1 MSIICSDGALI
12 TPLSSSLK
20 NSLGSTFIDLG
31 CRHKIRVTGK
41 AMGITISLMACQSR
55 LLQKTNLLW
64 QAIAC
69 KETARPVIKGAAK
82 GQLRK
87 TSWELFTNRTF
98 S

>member
-1 MSIICSDGALI
+1 
-12 TPLSSSLK
+12 
-20 NSLGSTFIDLG
+20 
-31 CRHKIRVTGK
+31 
-41 AMGITISLMACQSR
+41 MGIIISLMACQSR

-87 TSWELFTNRTF
+87 TSWNF
-98 S
+98 SQTEHLVRVCGFFIRLLCLNVTGFVSG